1 MLAGF
6 TLEPVSHELPPEG
19 TFWKMDGLRCLLL
32 CSGVTSSGLSKLA
45 DAGSGIQSPSSVNV
59 CMDVYIDGPMDGC
72 SPTGTQAHEL
82 PLAPDPSGVGSEI
95 EPRDVSDLRSAAFR
109 GFASVC
115 RE

>member
-1 MLAGF
+1 M
-6 TLEPVSHELPPEG
+6 
-19 TFWKMDGLRCLLL
+19 
-32 CSGVTSSGLSKLA
+32 
-45 DAGSGIQSPSSVNV
+45 NV
-59 CMDVYIDGPMDGC
+59 CMDVYMDTETDGC

-109 GFASVC
+109 DFASVC